1 MYFSVKK
8 TAIAGALR
16 RQDMSYKEIAAA
28 HGCSTRTVARVAVE
42 MAAGRY
48 DNWFNPA
55 TKTAPE
61 TKAEANKA
69 LSATLKEFEDYYK
82 EEN

>member
-16 RQDMSYKEIAAA
+16 RQDMSYKEIAAE

-48 DNWFNPA
+48 SRPMPEP
-55 TKTAPE
+55 KTAPG
-61 TKAEANKA
+61 TKADSMNE
-69 LSATLKEFEDYYK
+69 LSAILKEM
-82 EEN
+82 END

>member
-28 HGCSTRTVARVAVE
+28 HGCSTRTVARVAAE

-48 DNWFNPA
+48 SRPMPEPE
-55 TKTAPE
+55 TAPA

-69 LSATLKEFEDYYK
+69 LSATLKEFENYYK